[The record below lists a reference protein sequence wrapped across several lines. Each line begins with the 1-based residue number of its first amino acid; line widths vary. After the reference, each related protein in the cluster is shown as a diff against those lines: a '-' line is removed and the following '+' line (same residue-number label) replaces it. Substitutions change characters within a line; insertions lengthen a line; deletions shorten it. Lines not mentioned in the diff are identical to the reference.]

1 MKTLKKLGVILVLA
15 LTVGFSAKAQS
26 YTLAKESSS
35 LLVEGTSTL
44 HDWEE
49 KAEKLG
55 GTAQIVMEGNKL
67 VEIKQLTFKV
77 DVESLKSEHS
87 GMDSNTYKA
96 LDSKTYPE
104 ITYELTKINSTKP
117 GKNGIVLS
125 TTGKLTIKG
134 VSKTITM
141 DVDVMEGSV
150 VFAGE
155 TTFKMSEYGVEP
167 PTALM
172 GTIKTGDEVTIKFKV
187 KYVKQ

>member
-1 MKTLKKLGVILVLA
+1 MKNHIKLGAIFLALVL
-15 LTVGFSAKAQS
+15 GINAKAQMYKLDPS
-26 YTLAKESSS
+26 NST

-49 KAEKLG
+49 NAEKLSG
-55 GTAQIVMEGNKL
+55 SAQMIVEANKL

-77 DVESLKSEHS
+77 DVEGLKSEHS
-87 GMDSNTYKA
+87 GMDTNTYNA
-96 LDSKTYPE
+96 LNSKKYPE

-117 GKNGIVLS
+117 GEKGIVLS
-125 TTGKLTIKG
+125 TTGQLTIAGSTKN
-134 VSKTITM
+134 INM
-141 DVDVMEGSV
+141 DVEVMEGSV

-172 GTIKTGDEVTIKFKV
+172 GTIKTGDELTIKFKV
-187 KYVKQ
+187 KYVKK